1 MSGHCTNWYIKWR
14 VGTGMQVKVSII
26 MPSLNVK
33 NYIEETVRSAMNQTL
48 REIEMICI
56 DAGSE
61 DGTWE
66 ILSHLAE
73 TDERIILCHSDV
85 KSYGYQVNMGIKM
98 AKGTYVAVLETDDY
112 VDPEMYERLYHLAVQ
127 MDCDYVKSDCFAYW
141 TQENGER
148 FFFKKRTFFK
158 EELYDKV
165 MEPKRYSETATYDW
179 YLWPG
184 IYKKEFLNRNNIW
197 LSETLGA
204 AFQDIGFIF
213 QTNAYAKRALY
224 IKEAYY
230 RYCMDREGASSN
242 SGKGLQ
248 YAYQEFDR
256 LCRMMESSGIIDREI
271 ASALY
276 CRMAKSMICCYEGM
290 NTGYSGLADSDRRK
304 YYLWFQKKLKDAIA
318 KDIVNTR
325 NLRPE
330 IWDKLE
336 ILLISEECYLK
347 KIKDH
352 EDYIRKKI
360 GEAKEFLVVIFGCG
374 YYGFSAYR
382 WLKKQGYSIAAF
394 MDNNK
399 ALWGTKVNGI
409 MVEPPV
415 RAKEMPDEVKYL
427 IANEMYSGEIKE
439 QLLALGIS
447 DNMIGNYV

>member
-1 MSGHCTNWYIKWR
+1 
-14 VGTGMQVKVSII
+14 
-26 MPSLNVK
+26 
-33 NYIEETVRSAMNQTL
+33 
-48 REIEMICI
+48 
-56 DAGSE
+56 
-61 DGTWE
+61 
-66 ILSHLAE
+66 
-73 TDERIILCHSDV
+73 
-85 KSYGYQVNMGIKM
+85 
-98 AKGTYVAVLETDDY
+98 
-112 VDPEMYERLYHLAVQ
+112 
-127 MDCDYVKSDCFAYW
+127 
-141 TQENGER
+141 
-148 FFFKKRTFFK
+148 
-158 EELYDKV
+158 
-165 MEPKRYSETATYDW
+165 
-179 YLWPG
+179 
-184 IYKKEFLNRNNIW
+184 
-197 LSETLGA
+197 
-204 AFQDIGFIF
+204 
-213 QTNAYAKRALY
+213 
-224 IKEAYY
+224 
-230 RYCMDREGASSN
+230 
-242 SGKGLQ
+242 
-248 YAYQEFDR
+248 
-256 LCRMMESSGIIDREI
+256 
-271 ASALY
+271 
-276 CRMAKSMICCYEGM
+276 MICCYEGM